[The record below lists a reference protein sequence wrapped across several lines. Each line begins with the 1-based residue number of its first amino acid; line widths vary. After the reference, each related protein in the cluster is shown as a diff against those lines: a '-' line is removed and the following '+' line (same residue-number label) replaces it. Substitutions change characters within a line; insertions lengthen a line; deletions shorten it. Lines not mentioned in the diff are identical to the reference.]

1 MTRQDAALAVFCGR
15 MVIGRLRAVF
25 TRRRRS
31 RATSRSVV
39 LASAPMNR
47 KTKIVATLGPA
58 SDSPDVLS
66 KLFQAGVNVVRIN
79 FSHGTADAHRKTVA
93 NVRKVAHDI
102 GHAVAVLADLQGP
115 KIRIESFKDDSVE
128 LENGQTFTLDTE
140 MASDAGTKDAVALH
154 FKPLLADVKKGSQ
167 LMINDGAISLSVT
180 EVDGPRIVTTVN
192 VGGALSGRKGVNLR
206 GGGLSAGGLTEK
218 DAEDVKLAAE
228 LEADFLAVSFVRNA
242 ADMHQA
248 RRMLSEAGGNARL
261 CAKIERAEAI
271 VALDEI
277 ISASDA
283 VMVARGDLGVEIGD
297 PELPGVQKR
306 IISQAREM
314 NKLVITA
321 TQMMESMIS
330 NPTPTR
336 AEVLDVANATLD
348 GTDAVMLSAES
359 AVGKYPVQTVEA
371 MSRICLG
378 AERGSVADRAISGL
392 ASHFRRT
399 DEAIAMATMYT
410 ARHMHADAIIAL
422 TESGTT
428 AMLMSRQDTNIP
440 IFALTQYE
448 RTEQYLA
455 LCRNVYPVHFKPS
468 ELNGVV
474 PVDEAIQ
481 CLKDRG
487 DISAGHRVLLT
498 KGDFTGPGGTNA
510 MKIVTVE

>member
-1 MTRQDAALAVFCGR
+1 
-15 MVIGRLRAVF
+15 
-25 TRRRRS
+25 
-31 RATSRSVV
+31 
-39 LASAPMNR
+39 MNR

-66 KLFQAGVNVVRIN
+66 KLFHAGVNVVRIN
-79 FSHGTADAHRKTVA
+79 FSHGAADEHRQRVA
-93 NVRKVAHDI
+93 NVRQVAREV
-102 GHAVAVLADLQGP
+102 GHSIAVLADLQGP
-115 KIRIESFKDDSVE
+115 KIRIESFADDAVE

-140 MASDAGTKDAVALH
+140 MASEAGTNECVALH
-154 FKPLLADVKKGSQ
+154 FKPLLADVKPGSQ
-167 LMINDGAISLSVT
+167 LMINDGAIALTVT
-180 EVDGPRIVTTVN
+180 EVDGPRIVTTVD
-192 VGGALSGRKGVNLR
+192 VGGRLSGRKGVNLR
-206 GGGLSAGGLTEK
+206 GGGLSSGGLTEK
-218 DAEDVKLAAE
+218 DAQDIKLAAE
-228 LEADFLAVSFVRNA
+228 LEADFLAVSFVRGG
-242 ADMHQA
+242 ADLHQA
-248 RRMLSEAGGNARL
+248 RRMMTEAGGNARL

-271 VALDEI
+271 QTLDEI
-277 ISASDA
+277 IGASDA

-306 IISQAREM
+306 IIAQAREM

-321 TQMMESMIS
+321 TQMMESMIE

-371 MSRICLG
+371 MSQICRG
-378 AERGSVADRAISGL
+378 AERESVKDRAISGL

-399 DEAIAMATMYT
+399 DEAIGMATMYT

-428 AMLMSRQDTNIP
+428 AMLMSRQDTDIP
-440 IFALTQYE
+440 IFALTQDE

-455 LCRNVYPVHFKPS
+455 LCRNVCPVHFKPS

-474 PVDEAIQ
+474 PVNEAIA
-481 CLKDRG
+481 CLKERG
-487 DISAGHRVLLT
+487 AITAGHRVLLT